1 MSPTILSVGI
11 FSMFVLQCSAGGFLE
26 IANMSTEELES
37 SLLSELAEAVSHDAG
52 HQERISSFKVL
63 LKPMYDAAPHEA
75 DGTMSHAVVRYVLHR
90 FFAKHHGWFMRGLE
104 PNNGIQYNNE
114 GLQDIKEWIPDYLQ
128 AFLENMSGKH
138 GLSLQELAV
147 FAATL
152 EDFVHKEEKQWLK
165 QVYGLLWHPLDSQ
178 LNKSDVKEVLETY
191 LMMYNL
197 DSNFSVPTPS
207 KVREMLSLFSSKVK
221 GWEDTVSW
229 FTKVQDSA
237 WGPDA
242 DRTADFEET
251 QRLVKAVD
259 EDYGTFND
267 GECLKMKTELLS
279 VESKKPG
286 RVRLTDFYKKSL
298 YGSWEFNEKIEY
310 LRSLGALDESDP
322 TTPLVIIPNY
332 VASRPQCLV
341 SSNFYALCCRN
352 ECEDLLGSLERSIKS
367 SHTAPS
373 EIIKLVEALPTST
386 ITAPRT
392 LSQSLLS
399 RLQDVATLNGGQVP
413 LHGRLFAQWL
423 HHAFPR
429 ECPFP
434 HVGGTTNPQTA
445 DEWIKSTGHEDS
457 KASEEEMMSHVERD
471 TCKFSPHGME
481 CTSKHSTSESENE
494 EENED
499 LPWSQVEELLVVRA
513 APVQA
518 SGNSKAYGRDLV
530 VYFVLSAIMSI
541 LVWVSKDFIKSRQAD
556 KNFNFKSISCTV

>member
-1 MSPTILSVGI
+1 M
-11 FSMFVLQCSAGGFLE
+11 
-26 IANMSTEELES
+26 
-37 SLLSELAEAVSHDAG
+37 
-52 HQERISSFKVL
+52 
-63 LKPMYDAAPHEA
+63 
-75 DGTMSHAVVRYVLHR
+75 
-90 FFAKHHGWFMRGLE
+90 
-104 PNNGIQYNNE
+104 
-114 GLQDIKEWIPDYLQ
+114 
-128 AFLENMSGKH
+128 
-138 GLSLQELAV
+138 
-147 FAATL
+147 
-152 EDFVHKEEKQWLK
+152 
-165 QVYGLLWHPLDSQ
+165 
-178 LNKSDVKEVLETY
+178 KS
-191 LMMYNL
+191 
-197 DSNFSVPTPS
+197 
-207 KVREMLSLFSSKVK
+207 
-221 GWEDTVSW
+221 
-229 FTKVQDSA
+229 
-237 WGPDA
+237 
-242 DRTADFEET
+242 
-251 QRLVKAVD
+251 
-259 EDYGTFND
+259 
-267 GECLKMKTELLS
+267 ELLS

-322 TTPLVIIPNY
+322 TTPLVIVPNY

-352 ECEDLLGSLERSIKS
+352 ECEDLLGSLERGIKS

-373 EIIKLVEALPTST
+373 EIIKLVEALPSST

-457 KASEEEMMSHVERD
+457 KASEEEMMAHVERD
-471 TCKFSPHGME
+471 TCKFSPHGIE
-481 CTSKHSTSESENE
+481 CTSKHSTSESEHE

>member
-1 MSPTILSVGI
+1 M
-11 FSMFVLQCSAGGFLE
+11 
-26 IANMSTEELES
+26 
-37 SLLSELAEAVSHDAG
+37 
-52 HQERISSFKVL
+52 
-63 LKPMYDAAPHEA
+63 
-75 DGTMSHAVVRYVLHR
+75 
-90 FFAKHHGWFMRGLE
+90 
-104 PNNGIQYNNE
+104 
-114 GLQDIKEWIPDYLQ
+114 
-128 AFLENMSGKH
+128 
-138 GLSLQELAV
+138 
-147 FAATL
+147 
-152 EDFVHKEEKQWLK
+152 
-165 QVYGLLWHPLDSQ
+165 
-178 LNKSDVKEVLETY
+178 KS
-191 LMMYNL
+191 
-197 DSNFSVPTPS
+197 
-207 KVREMLSLFSSKVK
+207 
-221 GWEDTVSW
+221 
-229 FTKVQDSA
+229 
-237 WGPDA
+237 
-242 DRTADFEET
+242 
-251 QRLVKAVD
+251 
-259 EDYGTFND
+259 
-267 GECLKMKTELLS
+267 ELLS

-322 TTPLVIIPNY
+322 TTPLVIVPNY

-352 ECEDLLGSLERSIKS
+352 ECEDLLGSLERGIKS

-373 EIIKLVEALPTST
+373 EIIKLVEALPSST

-457 KASEEEMMSHVERD
+457 KASEEEMMAHVERD
-471 TCKFSPHGME
+471 TCKFSPHGIE
-481 CTSKHSTSESENE
+481 CTSKHSTSESEHE

-513 APVQA
+513 APAQA
-518 SGNSKAYGRDLV
+518 VSGKSKAYVRDLV
-530 VYFVLSAIMSI
+530 VYFMLSAIMSI

-556 KNFNFKSISCTV
+556 KNFNFKHVSCTV